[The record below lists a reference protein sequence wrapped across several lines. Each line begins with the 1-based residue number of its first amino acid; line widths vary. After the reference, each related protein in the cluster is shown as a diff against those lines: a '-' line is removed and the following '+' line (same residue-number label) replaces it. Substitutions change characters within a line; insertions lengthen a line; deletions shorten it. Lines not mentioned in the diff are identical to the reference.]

1 MTPNWKKE
9 TSRELR
15 MRRLGRWRKL
25 DPGAGTAALSEAS
38 ASSVVDVVW
47 RITNLTKLE
56 LVGAGSFGRVYKAVS
71 EDGFIF
77 AVKEASLIAQQSN
90 AEQSANQLEQE
101 ILLLSQLEHKNIVQ
115 YFGAKKEETVLSIF
129 LEFVSE
135 GSLVSVYEKRQLEES
150 TISAYTRQILTGL
163 AYLHHHNRYSLRS
176 AGWSWRLELEWC
188 ERKILLG
195 WLELELVAG
204 VV

>member
-71 EDGFIF
+71 E
-77 AVKEASLIAQQSN
+77 
-90 AEQSANQLEQE
+90 
-101 ILLLSQLEHKNIVQ
+101 
-115 YFGAKKEETVLSIF
+115 
-129 LEFVSE
+129 
-135 GSLVSVYEKRQLEES
+135 
-150 TISAYTRQILTGL
+150 
-163 AYLHHHNRYSLRS
+163 
-176 AGWSWRLELEWC
+176 
-188 ERKILLG
+188 
-195 WLELELVAG
+195 
-204 VV
+204 